1 MALIKKITGQS
12 DKTIKLGGAGNPTS
26 IDGYF
31 LGTKTTADTG
41 YGPGKLHM
49 FSTAEGV
56 VGVWGKT
63 AMNNSLTQELVGQ
76 RVVVTFLGM
85 KKSKTKG
92 RSPFYDYSI
101 EHDPENT
108 MDVSELANWASG
120 GAESSDE
127 SYEDEITDEIAP
139 ARTAAPRNIPAAA
152 SPTQQARVKEALAK
166 RA

>member
-31 LGTKTTADTG
+31 LGTKITADTG

-63 AMNNSLTQELVGQ
+63 AMNNSLTQELLGQ

-92 RSPFYDYSI
+92 RNPFYDYSI

-108 MDVSELANWASG
+108 MDVSELANWNNG
-120 GAESSDE
+120 GESSDE
-127 SYEDEITDEIAP
+127 SYEDDITDEVAP
-139 ARTAAPRNIPAAA
+139 ARTSKPLQAA
-152 SPTQQARVKEALAK
+152 SSPSASKQAQVRAELAK